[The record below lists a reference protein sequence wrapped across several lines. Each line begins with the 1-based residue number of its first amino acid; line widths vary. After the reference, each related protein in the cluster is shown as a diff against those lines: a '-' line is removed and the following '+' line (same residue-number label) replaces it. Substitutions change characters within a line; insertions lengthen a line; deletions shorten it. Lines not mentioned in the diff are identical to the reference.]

1 MVTETVDAVVVGAGH
16 NGLVAAAMLADAGWD
31 VLVLEQQLEPGGS
44 VRTAEVFP
52 GYRSDL
58 FSAFH
63 PLGFVSPVLRALGLA
78 DYGLRW
84 THAPTVLA
92 AAMTAQDAVALYP
105 DPQETARGLARHSP
119 ADARAWLDLTEQWQ
133 RLRDPLLNAV
143 LGPFPPLRAGA
154 RLARELGSADL
165 LRYLRFL
172 TLPADTMAGELFD
185 DPHARLLLLG
195 NSLHGDVPMSAPLS
209 GFTGYLLTMLAQDT
223 GFPTPVGGAGALTEA
238 LVRRGAAAGARL
250 RTGVAVTGI
259 VVGDRRATG
268 VRTADG
274 ATIRV
279 RRAVVADVSAPAL
292 YRRLL
297 PADAVPARLA
307 DDLRR
312 FTADPP
318 VVKVNY
324 ALSQPIPW
332 TAPELRGA
340 GAVHLGAD
348 ERAMRYWHADLAAGT
363 LPRQPFLLLGQMTTA
378 DATRSRPG
386 TDSVWAYTLLP
397 PGVADDDAAEL
408 LARRV
413 DAAIEAHAPGF
424 GDTIVG
430 RNVQRPSDFAAAN
443 ANLADGPRAGGT
455 AALHQM
461 LVWRPTPGL
470 GGPDTPVRGL
480 FLGSFAIH
488 PGGAVHGACGAAA
501 ARAALA
507 QSGLRARAR
516 RALLDT
522 LTGW

>member
-16 NGLVAAAMLADAGWD
+16 NGLVAAAILADAGWD

-63 PLGFVSPVLRALGLA
+63 PLGFVSPALRSLGLA

-84 THAPTVLA
+84 AHAPTVLA
-92 AAMTAQDAVALYP
+92 AAATAQDAIALYP
-105 DPQETARGLARHSP
+105 DPQKTADGIACHST
-119 ADARAWLDLTEQWQ
+119 ADAQAWLDLTAHWQ
-133 RLRDPLLNAV
+133 RLRKPLLDGI
-143 LGPFPPLRAGA
+143 LGPFPPARAA
-154 RLARELGSADL
+154 TRLARLLGAPEL
-165 LRYLRFL
+165 LRFLRFL
-172 TLPADTMAGELFD
+172 TLPADTMAAELFGS
-185 DPHARLLLLG
+185 PQARLLLLG
-195 NSLHGDVPMSAPLS
+195 NCLHADVPMNAPLS

-238 LVRRGAAAGARL
+238 LVRRGAAAGVAL
-250 RTGVAVTGI
+250 RTGMEVTGI
-259 VVGDRRATG
+259 TVGDGRVTG

-274 ATIRV
+274 GTVRV
-279 RRAVVADVSAPAL
+279 RRAVIADVSAPAL

-297 PADAVPARLA
+297 PAGTLPARLA

-312 FTADPP
+312 YRPDPA

-332 TAPELRGA
+332 TSPQLHGA
-340 GAVHLGAD
+340 GTVHLGAD
-348 ERAMRYWHADLAAGT
+348 ERAMRYWNADLAAGT
-363 LPRQPFLLLGQMTTA
+363 LPRRPFLLLGQMTTA
-378 DATRSRPG
+378 DPTRSRPG
-386 TDSVWAYTLLP
+386 TESAWAYTLLP
-397 PGVADDDAAEL
+397 SGVTDDDAAEL
-408 LARRV
+408 LAARV
-413 DAAIEAHAPGF
+413 DSVIEAHAPGF
-424 GDTIVG
+424 ADTIVG
-430 RNVQRPSDFAAAN
+430 RDVQRPSDFAATN
-443 ANLADGPRAGGT
+443 ANLADGPRIGGT
-455 AALHQM
+455 SQLHQM

-507 QSGLRARAR
+507 QHGPRARAR
-516 RALLDT
+516 RALLRT
-522 LTGW
+522 VTGW